1 MLEDKDFIK
10 SCDVPGPTKEA
21 VRAIIVYKSEV
32 TPTDRVVDCG
42 GIAKRP

>member
-21 VRAIIVYKSEV
+21 IRAIIVTNPKSHLPTRLSTADAEPEV
-32 TPTDRVVDCG
+32 
-42 GIAKRP
+42 